1 MRYILNHYILKI
13 WYWCFSRF
21 CALFFLIKVGFV
33 NTVKVTLCDFWD
45 WFRKARWFLLIFFPW
60 DVCLQFSS
68 LRRTRVDHAEVTLK
82 GTCGEEL
89 KCSNKSQHHQLP
101 NVWVSEWASVTAPSL
116 WVIPV
121 DPWWSMDELTLP
133 TPAQMQICEPRKPIW
148 FLESLLHGSNN
159 WNS

>member
-1 MRYILNHYILKI
+1 MILML
-13 WYWCFSRF
+13 SGSVP
-21 CALFFLIKVGFV
+21 FLLDKGGFV

-45 WFRKARWFLLIFFPW
+45 WFRKARWFLLIFFFPW
-60 DVCLQFSS
+60 DVYLQFSS

-89 KCSNKSQHHQLP
+89 KCPNKSQHQLP
-101 NVWVSEWASVTAPSL
+101 NVWVSGEPSACYSSSL

-121 DPWWSMDELTLP
+121 DPWWSMDRLTLP
-133 TPAQMQICEPRKPIW
+133 TPAQMQICELRKPIW